1 MDVIKIKKIIN
12 EKISIKQIDE
22 IKLNIYSWI
31 DSSYS
36 FEFIYLF
43 NSWVLMIYC

>member
-12 EKISIKQIDE
+12 EEISIKQIDE

-31 DSSYS
+31 DSYHV
-36 FEFIYLF
+36 Y
-43 NSWVLMIYC
+43 